1 VSGPARP
8 ELPPL
13 PDFIVIGAQKAGTHW
28 IRENLL
34 AHPDVYLPTTELEF
48 FSQPEWILRHGADG
62 YRRLFLGWDGEAVV
76 GEATPG
82 YLVQQHDPERMATD
96 MANLVPGVR
105 PVAIL
110 RDPVERAR
118 SALAH
123 HRRRGLAKVP
133 AEGDL
138 ATVLRT
144 FVPPRRDRH
153 GLIATGCYAA
163 RLRPYLDIFGD
174 RLLVLLNDDLQ
185 ADPARVYDDL
195 LVHIGLPPGFR
206 PPSLRARVFSYD
218 GATYGVPPLT
228 PEERDEV
235 FRYFAADVAELEV
248 LLGRDLSAWREGI
261 PSAPDAPAPPAPP
274 RDREVHS
281 TVPLGWT
288 RALAMVDHAEV
299 VVVQRG
305 NGSVVVVERDV
316 VREVHSPIV
325 GRALLH
331 RYGAGDLAEADLRL
345 LLPGPPVVMVKV
357 VGETP
362 FVVVG
367 GQRLNVPG
375 LGNMLHTG
383 DDWYDQLEPGP
394 PLDVLKAAAELQD
407 ERRRRP

>member
-1 VSGPARP
+1 VSAPT
-8 ELPPL
+8 LPPL

-28 IRENLL
+28 IRENLG
-34 AHPDVYLPTTELEF
+34 AHPDVYVAPAELEF
-48 FSQPEWILRHGADG
+48 FIRPSWVRRHGADG
-62 YRRLFLGWDGEAVV
+62 YRRLFLGWDGEALL

-82 YLVQQHDPERMATD
+82 YLVDWHGPERMARA
-96 MANLVPGVR
+96 MADLVPDVR
-105 PVAIL
+105 PIAIL

-118 SALAH
+118 SALVH
-123 HRRRGLAKVP
+123 HRRRGTKGVP
-133 AEGDL
+133 MDGDL
-138 ATVLRT
+138 VTVLRGLG
-144 FVPPRRDRH
+144 PPERD
-153 GLIATGCYAA
+153 LLFLVTGGRYASS
-163 RLRPYLDIFGD
+163 LRPYLDVFGD

-185 ADPARVYDDL
+185 ADPGAAYDDL
-195 LVHIGLPPGFR
+195 LAHIGLARGFR
-206 PPSLRARVFSYD
+206 PPAVDARVFSYD
-218 GATYGVPPLT
+218 GEAYGVPPLT
-228 PEERDEV
+228 AEERDEA
-235 FRYFAADVAELEV
+235 FAYFAADVAELEV

-261 PSAPDAPAPPAPP
+261 PPVPAAPAPPAPP

-288 RALAMVDHAEV
+288 RALAMGNDTDA
-299 VVVQRG
+299 VVVQRS
-305 NGSVVVVERDV
+305 NGAVVVVEGDT

-331 RYGAGDLAEADLRL
+331 RFGGDEVTEADLRA

-375 LGNMLHTG
+375 MGNMLHTG
-383 DDWYDQLEPGP
+383 DEWYDGLETGP
-394 PLDVLKAAAELQD
+394 PLDVLKAAEELQD